1 VVIEVAPERAAS
13 DAEVIARSLGEP
25 TCFFELFDRHYRS
38 LHRFLCARGL
48 GDAADD
54 LAAETFV
61 VAFRRR
67 SRYDGSRAEAR
78 AWLFGIA
85 INLARNDAR
94 ADRRRL
100 RAVLRLVER
109 PSDPHARVLD
119 RLAAE
124 SLPLAEALNELS
136 AEERDTLL
144 LHACEGLSYEEVA
157 EALAVPVGT
166 VRSRLHR
173 ARSKVRAR
181 LELHE
186 ERGDDDAR

>member
-1 VVIEVAPERAAS
+1 MVIEVAPQRPAS
-13 DAEVIARSLGEP
+13 DAEVIARSVDEP

-38 LHRFLCARGL
+38 LHRFLRARGL

-67 SRYDGSRAEAR
+67 SRYDGAHAEAR

-85 INLARNDAR
+85 INLARNAAR

-100 RAVLRLVER
+100 RAVLRLAER
-109 PSDPHARVLD
+109 PSDPGEELLD
-119 RLAAE
+119 RVTAG
-124 SLPLAEALNELS
+124 SLPLAEALAELS

-144 LHACEGLSYEEVA
+144 LHACEGLSYDEVA

-181 LELHE
+181 LELYQ